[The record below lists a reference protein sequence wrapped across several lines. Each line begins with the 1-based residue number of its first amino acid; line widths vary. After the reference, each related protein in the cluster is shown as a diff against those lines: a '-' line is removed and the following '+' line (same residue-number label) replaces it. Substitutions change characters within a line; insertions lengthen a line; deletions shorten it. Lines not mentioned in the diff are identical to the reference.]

1 MVGTGRGR
9 HKASWSGQAK
19 FAIWRAGRDRPSLP
33 YGELVGTVLALAFFG
48 WFGRLGSVVDADG
61 FGWTT

>member
-1 MVGTGRGR
+1 MVRTGRGR

-33 YGELVGTVLALAFFG
+33 YGERVGTVLALAFFG
-48 WFGRLGSVVDADG
+48 WF
-61 FGWTT
+61 